1 MAAKLTGEGSVK
13 YTGSGRLYINSWQTD
28 GNDYKGDTTVD
39 GKSPDEKLTVDLYR
53 QTSFGQSKNITIKE
67 ADVNLRGEGSIGSTD
82 ELAVTLDG
90 YGSFNDGR
98 ETAANRNLTTKSL
111 SLLNGN
117 NQILFADDS
126 ATLSVAETLT
136 FSGDNNIIARGLLT
150 TDNKGNEN
158 VEKIDGTI
166 NSITAQ
172 SYTFKDMDL
181 ATLELNVANQAL
193 NYSDDRGSVS
203 FENVDS
209 SEQASTLN
217 YSFANNQN
225 AALTSVRLSN
235 SKIKYADNVSITT
248 EQTDLAFSELTVN
261 AEKYSQQLGKTVNFF
276 GNSNVDAFNNLI
288 FEDTSDISLT
298 NISFNSSDNNENDRI
313 SFRNSD
319 TNRHNLNI
327 SSSVNFTNYD
337 GWTILNGYSLDLTN
351 KVGSNITAV
360 HLFGDVNSLRGGLG
374 LAANS
379 VVSVSGTDTVYLNRL
394 GWSGNA
400 TSGNYGIL
408 DLTGFNFD
416 KVSDSTA
423 AVYVDKYLTLGSGAV
438 IKIDSSDF
446 TLDDSSLTPTDNVSI
461 FDLTRDNS
469 QLLVEL
475 NSNVQ
480 ATGLPTLLDENNNNI
495 TEHQKDEVL
504 YTSYINPNNTAA
516 IGTFG
521 WDISY
526 DEQKDG
532 KNGLCLGYGL
542 NALELVN
549 GHADKSY
556 TVGDELNL
564 ESAFVAQASAT
575 TNNYLDIGISGYGIL
590 VFKNH
595 PDMES
600 SMINVT
606 TTKEYSGLT
615 LVSENITLNAQNASA
630 LGSDA
635 SLVLAGN
642 NANLVLAAD
651 TSDVSDSVKM
661 SVAGLVTDSEDH
673 SITLNNKNTLVIT
686 GNIKYLDESLAT
698 AINDEFSTNLD
709 INSGNIITSTTSV
722 TGTGSLQIGV
732 ENEANDVALNI
743 SSVDSL
749 NDFTGNINLADASSI
764 LTVGKSENESPSVLD
779 AGSYSGNGTF
789 NLNSGSEIAKNK
801 ADFSNFTGTL
811 NLGDGSESTITELS
825 ALNSSA
831 KLNLNNASVTLNLND
846 SSHEDW
852 ENVLSGTGNLNFK
865 GTTDVSMT
873 SSQLDDFSG
882 DLNLD
887 GTSKVRIDGLANINS
902 TISAD
907 LESETLLS
915 LSSTTGNVDWSGL
928 TGSGTV
934 ELINT
939 ADEKTDLIFS
949 NVNTGFK
956 GTAHLSNYAFEFGDE
971 TNTNS
976 QLVSQAAIVAENTD
990 LTVKS
995 AIKSQG
1001 IALVGDSSLK
1011 FESDN
1016 SEIAVGGNISSLITI
1031 ADGKKFT
1038 ISGSNTIAIDTDTI
1052 NIVTDAIANAQSPEV
1067 SDDVVG
1073 ILGTVDYLQSSTDNR
1088 YITLVEGEVENNGS
1102 LTLVDEAG
1110 NVITGDTGIAVK
1122 VQENDKIVAD
1132 IGYGTAIKTGSD
1144 NHDLF
1149 IGEGATDVTLHS
1161 SVTLNAEKE
1170 IEDDFNL
1177 NVSVTSDSNVDVVIA
1192 GNKALTLSGSDNSFT
1207 GDVTVNKEAIL
1218 NLASANAL
1226 GGNNGTQKTSA
1237 LIVNGT
1243 VNAKAD
1249 QSSQKLELNAG
1260 GNLNLEDHSLSLTKE
1275 NDSSSISGKLTG
1287 SEGSSLVL
1295 AQNVTLIVSDN
1306 ADISEMAGTYDLTQD
1321 STLKFDFNSN
1331 KTLSSGSIKGG
1342 NIVKSGAGLLTL
1354 GFDMLSSEETSLSS
1368 LGVEEGSIAFD
1379 SWNDDLNL
1387 RSVNLADTT
1396 VFNFSGK
1403 DLNVNDGFTADNAT
1417 VNFFADSSAD
1427 HVINGMISGSG
1438 NTFDLTAD
1446 GSFKSQSL
1454 TIGNLES
1461 NSNNTF
1467 VVGIDNTGATPQASQ
1482 INIVEA
1488 KGASTQVVDL
1498 AYVNGSYD
1506 FNDTVTFAT
1515 VGGPAAE
1522 NVKFVGNDASLPSN
1536 IVRPDKTTVIS
1547 AITPA
1552 YSIVSNNKLKSD
1564 VTWGFERN
1572 TEYDEI
1578 STVGD
1583 VMTDMAN
1590 TVYASNVYLD
1600 TLNKRMGEARY
1611 VNGEDYGVWARV
1623 RHDSFNLDRTETMKT
1638 MAEIGLTQKTEFANG
1653 DWFVGAA
1660 FDYQATDSNYD
1671 RMNADSEQ
1679 KRYGLWFTATYL
1691 ADSGSYADFVF
1702 KYAHLETDNT
1712 FNDLMGFNKDLSA
1725 DYDNESISL
1734 SAEFGHKFMNDAGWF
1749 IEPQIQ
1755 AQYTYITDTNYST
1768 AAGTN
1773 VSIDNIDSLI
1783 GRLGFRAGRSLND
1796 TPLTFYLRADVM
1808 HEFLGDVDLTFRELG
1823 NNMTQS
1829 ESNDDTYGSVG
1840 LGFSVMSTDNMKL
1853 FVEADTLFGGDYED
1867 SYSISMGGKY
1877 QF

>member
-67 ADVNLRGEGSIGSTD
+67 ANVNLRGEGSIGSTD

-136 FSGDNNIIARGLLT
+136 FSGDNNIIARGSLT

-181 ATLELNVANQAL
+181 ATLELTVANPAL

-351 KVGSNITAV
+351 KVGSNTTAV
-360 HLFGDVNSLRGGLG
+360 HLFGDVKSLRGGLG

-575 TNNYLDIGISGYGIL
+575 TNNYLDIGISGYGLL

-661 SVAGLVTDSEDH
+661 SVAGLITDSEDH

-698 AINDEFSTNLD
+698 AINDEFSTA
-709 INSGNIITSTTSV
+709 
-722 TGTGSLQIGV
+722 
-732 ENEANDVALNI
+732 EA
-743 SSVDSL
+743 
-749 NDFTGNINLADASSI
+749 
-764 LTVGKSENESPSVLD
+764 
-779 AGSYSGNGTF
+779 
-789 NLNSGSEIAKNK
+789 
-801 ADFSNFTGTL
+801 
-811 NLGDGSESTITELS
+811 
-825 ALNSSA
+825 
-831 KLNLNNASVTLNLND
+831 
-846 SSHEDW
+846 
-852 ENVLSGTGNLNFK
+852 
-865 GTTDVSMT
+865 
-873 SSQLDDFSG
+873 
-882 DLNLD
+882 
-887 GTSKVRIDGLANINS
+887 
-902 TISAD
+902 
-907 LESETLLS
+907 
-915 LSSTTGNVDWSGL
+915 
-928 TGSGTV
+928 
-934 ELINT
+934 
-939 ADEKTDLIFS
+939 
-949 NVNTGFK
+949 
-956 GTAHLSNYAFEFGDE
+956 
-971 TNTNS
+971 
-976 QLVSQAAIVAENTD
+976 AA
-990 LTVKS
+990 
-995 AIKSQG
+995 
-1001 IALVGDSSLK
+1001 
-1011 FESDN
+1011 
-1016 SEIAVGGNISSLITI
+1016 
-1031 ADGKKFT
+1031 
-1038 ISGSNTIAIDTDTI
+1038 
-1052 NIVTDAIANAQSPEV
+1052 
-1067 SDDVVG
+1067 
-1073 ILGTVDYLQSSTDNR
+1073 
-1088 YITLVEGEVENNGS
+1088 
-1102 LTLVDEAG
+1102 
-1110 NVITGDTGIAVK
+1110 
-1122 VQENDKIVAD
+1122 
-1132 IGYGTAIKTGSD
+1132 
-1144 NHDLF
+1144 
-1149 IGEGATDVTLHS
+1149 
-1161 SVTLNAEKE
+1161 
-1170 IEDDFNL
+1170 
-1177 NVSVTSDSNVDVVIA
+1177 
-1192 GNKALTLSGSDNSFT
+1192 
-1207 GDVTVNKEAIL
+1207 
-1218 NLASANAL
+1218 
-1226 GGNNGTQKTSA
+1226 
-1237 LIVNGT
+1237 
-1243 VNAKAD
+1243 
-1249 QSSQKLELNAG
+1249 
-1260 GNLNLEDHSLSLTKE
+1260 
-1275 NDSSSISGKLTG
+1275 
-1287 SEGSSLVL
+1287 
-1295 AQNVTLIVSDN
+1295 
-1306 ADISEMAGTYDLTQD
+1306 
-1321 STLKFDFNSN
+1321 
-1331 KTLSSGSIKGG
+1331 
-1342 NIVKSGAGLLTL
+1342 
-1354 GFDMLSSEETSLSS
+1354 
-1368 LGVEEGSIAFD
+1368 
-1379 SWNDDLNL
+1379 
-1387 RSVNLADTT
+1387 
-1396 VFNFSGK
+1396 
-1403 DLNVNDGFTADNAT
+1403 
-1417 VNFFADSSAD
+1417 
-1427 HVINGMISGSG
+1427 
-1438 NTFDLTAD
+1438 
-1446 GSFKSQSL
+1446 
-1454 TIGNLES
+1454 
-1461 NSNNTF
+1461 
-1467 VVGIDNTGATPQASQ
+1467 
-1482 INIVEA
+1482 
-1488 KGASTQVVDL
+1488 
-1498 AYVNGSYD
+1498 
-1506 FNDTVTFAT
+1506 
-1515 VGGPAAE
+1515 
-1522 NVKFVGNDASLPSN
+1522 
-1536 IVRPDKTTVIS
+1536 
-1547 AITPA
+1547 
-1552 YSIVSNNKLKSD
+1552 
-1564 VTWGFERN
+1564 
-1572 TEYDEI
+1572 
-1578 STVGD
+1578 
-1583 VMTDMAN
+1583 
-1590 TVYASNVYLD
+1590 
-1600 TLNKRMGEARY
+1600 
-1611 VNGEDYGVWARV
+1611 
-1623 RHDSFNLDRTETMKT
+1623 
-1638 MAEIGLTQKTEFANG
+1638 
-1653 DWFVGAA
+1653 
-1660 FDYQATDSNYD
+1660 
-1671 RMNADSEQ
+1671 
-1679 KRYGLWFTATYL
+1679 
-1691 ADSGSYADFVF
+1691 
-1702 KYAHLETDNT
+1702 
-1712 FNDLMGFNKDLSA
+1712 
-1725 DYDNESISL
+1725 
-1734 SAEFGHKFMNDAGWF
+1734 
-1749 IEPQIQ
+1749 
-1755 AQYTYITDTNYST
+1755 
-1768 AAGTN
+1768 
-1773 VSIDNIDSLI
+1773 
-1783 GRLGFRAGRSLND
+1783 
-1796 TPLTFYLRADVM
+1796 
-1808 HEFLGDVDLTFRELG
+1808 
-1823 NNMTQS
+1823 
-1829 ESNDDTYGSVG
+1829 
-1840 LGFSVMSTDNMKL
+1840 
-1853 FVEADTLFGGDYED
+1853 
-1867 SYSISMGGKY
+1867 
-1877 QF
+1877 